1 MIQMRLCAACL
12 STKQF
17 CRQKGVV
24 LQQMTK
30 QVNCRRLRAPASGR
44 ALVRP
49 EETSRAQ
56 ASQKR
61 IWQLVANQNTGTNTR
76 TQCCQE
82 RERARILRHAPDCH
96 KEDGAWPWREYK
108 AFIIRAMP
116 QKLRGLFTM
125 NWCEE
130 LGARQAV
137 TLGVRGG
144 TQRVAL
150 NNVFERKTMRFCA
163 KERYNDTQEKRYTR
177 SSSRRKSFREIAQRS
192 STDIGHSN
200 VEGARQEVRS
210 CTWRIQPYRRETSC
224 LLHSRQP
231 FGSES

>member
-82 RERARILRHAPDCH
+82 RER
-96 KEDGAWPWREYK
+96 E
-108 AFIIRAMP
+108 
-116 QKLRGLFTM
+116 
-125 NWCEE
+125 
-130 LGARQAV
+130 
-137 TLGVRGG
+137 
-144 TQRVAL
+144 
-150 NNVFERKTMRFCA
+150 
-163 KERYNDTQEKRYTR
+163 
-177 SSSRRKSFREIAQRS
+177 
-192 STDIGHSN
+192 STDPA
-200 VEGARQEVRS
+200 ARSRLSQRGWSMALERVQSIHHQSDATKIERPLHDELVRRTR
-210 CTWRIQPYRRETSC
+210 CETSC
-224 LLHSRQP
+224 NLRSARRNSTR
-231 FGSES
+231 GSEQRFRKKNDALLCERAIQ